1 MEKDGDIKNRG
12 GSGEVRGMM
21 VEERAGRLLHL
32 AVSTLY
38 SSEPARPSSTRVQ
51 PRRSRGFS
59 HKKYWSELLLGL
71 WGSRA
76 ERVESTLTACPAFIF
91 IIPLT
96 PRVRRR
102 RRRRRLC
109 LPRVVGLPPF
119 FSLAILRLPPA
130 AALATPFFPHPF
142 YTFWEIQVAFRE
154 RSYFLCASTSR
165 MPMSSFCSS
174 LTVSSNAPSN
184 FN

>member
-1 MEKDGDIKNRG
+1 
-12 GSGEVRGMM
+12 M

-32 AVSTLY
+32 AVSTPY
-38 SSEPARPSSTRVQ
+38 SSEPRLAFLPPRVQ
-51 PRRSRGFS
+51 PCRLRLRGFS
-59 HKKYWSELLLGL
+59 HKKYWSELLLGP

-91 IIPLT
+91 IIPLA

-102 RRRRRLC
+102 RRRRWWLC

-119 FSLAILRLPPA
+119 FSLAILCGFLPSA
-130 AALATPFFPHPF
+130 AASRDTLFT
-142 YTFWEIQVAFRE
+142 
-154 RSYFLCASTSR
+154 SSLLYFLLRNPSCVSGEKLFFIRLYVSNTNEFPSALLL
-165 MPMSSFCSS
+165 PYH
-174 LTVSSNAPSN
+174 LTHPRN

>member
-1 MEKDGDIKNRG
+1 
-12 GSGEVRGMM
+12 M

-32 AVSTLY
+32 AVSTPY

-51 PRRSRGFS
+51 PRRPRGFS
-59 HKKYWSELLLGL
+59 HKKYWSELLLSP

-91 IIPLT
+91 IIPLA

-102 RRRRRLC
+102 RRRQRRRLC

-119 FSLAILRLPPA
+119 FSLAILWLLPA
-130 AALATPFFPHPF
+130 AALATPFLPHPPL
-142 YTFWEIQVAFRE
+142 YLLRNP
-154 RSYFLCASTSR
+154 SC
-165 MPMSSFCSS
+165 
-174 LTVSSNAPSN
+174 VSGEKLFFMRLYVSNANESLLLLSYRII
-184 FN
+184 